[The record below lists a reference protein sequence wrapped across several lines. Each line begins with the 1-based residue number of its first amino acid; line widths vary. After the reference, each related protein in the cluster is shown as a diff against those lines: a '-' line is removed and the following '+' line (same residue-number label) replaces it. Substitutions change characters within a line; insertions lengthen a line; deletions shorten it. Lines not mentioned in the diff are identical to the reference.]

1 MDKRFWSILAIIA
14 VIVMGAFWISN
25 HNKAKAPASSNQPT
39 QHVEGNNA
47 KKVTLVEY
55 GDYQCPICGSY
66 YPVVKQAVSHFSN
79 DIQFQF
85 RNLPLTSLHQNAFV
99 AARSAEAAGLQGK
112 YWQMHDLLYQN
123 QNDWAQTS
131 NAQPIFEGYA
141 QELGLNVTKFKQDY
155 ASEQVNNL
163 INADLAAFQ
172 KTGQDQAT
180 PTFFIN
186 GKYFDNSNF
195 ATDAGPSVDKFTKV
209 LNDAIA
215 AQSKSDEK

>member
-1 MDKRFWSILAIIA
+1 MDKRFWGILAIIA
-14 VIVMGAFWISN
+14 VVVLGAFWFSN
-25 HNKAKAPASSNQPT
+25 NNKAKAPASSNQPT
-39 QHVEGNNA
+39 QHVEGKNTKN
-47 KKVTLVEY
+47 VTLTEY

-66 YPVVKQAVSHFSN
+66 YPVVQQVISKFS
-79 DIQFQF
+79 DQIQFQF

-123 QNDWAQTS
+123 QSDWSQMS
-131 NAQPIFEGYA
+131 NAQPTFESYA
-141 QELGLNVTKFKQDY
+141 QELGLNMTKFKQDY
-155 ASEQVNNL
+155 SSEQVNNL
-163 INADLAAFQ
+163 INADMAAFQ

-186 GKYFDNSNF
+186 GKYFDNGNF
-195 ATDAGPSVDKFTKV
+195 ATDSGPSVDKFTKV

-215 AQSKSDEK
+215 EQTKTDKK